1 MPDIA
6 LESATR
12 TLLNSKSTNVGQ
24 AQTEADRSKDSS
36 PSNPSDRVIAP
47 KEDAKPATALVS
59 EQKEVD
65 DSQPSEEVTQG
76 AAEKLQSYADRL
88 DRNLEFSV
96 DDSSGRTVVTVRDG
110 STEEVIRQIPSEE
123 ALRLANDVDNGGARL
138 FDARA

>member
-6 LESATR
+6 LEAATR
-12 TLLNSKSTNVGQ
+12 TLLNSKNTNGSQGQ
-24 AQTEADRSKDSS
+24 PEVDRSKESS
-36 PSNPSDRVIAP
+36 PSNMSDRVVAP
-47 KEDAKPATALVS
+47 KEDAKSAIALVS
-59 EQKEVD
+59 EQNEVDESPPSKEVTR
-65 DSQPSEEVTQG
+65 E

>member
-12 TLLNSKSTNVGQ
+12 ILLNSKNTNVGQ
-24 AQTEADRSKDSS
+24 VQTEVDRSKDSS
-36 PSNPSDRVIAP
+36 PSNASDRVVAP
-47 KEDAKPATALVS
+47 KEDAKPAIALVN
-59 EQKEVD
+59 EQKEVEE
-65 DSQPSEEVTQG
+65 SPPSEELTRG
-76 AAEKLQSYADRL
+76 AAERLQSYADRL